1 MRTRLRLPCRRDRK
15 PGEAVCKEIKAV
27 SGCAAL
33 VTEISAD
40 MRVHGSRYQAGS
52 MFNKFYVALR
62 KAKDLGVGYWTCC
75 LLLCS
80 PHGLAQRSIG
90 TYCPRVLV
98 KQHFLPLYFG
108 SLLKA
113 KSRCIKQS
121 GQTCFPPQLFSSACS
136 HVAASSWAGSNQAS
150 GSRHSQDDFSIV
162 CIVRCWMHN
171 TWDSSALLCVM
182 GVGHFLGSSQESSC
196 KLQYDEILLEE

>member
-1 MRTRLRLPCRRDRK
+1 
-15 PGEAVCKEIKAV
+15 
-27 SGCAAL
+27 
-33 VTEISAD
+33 

-52 MFNKFYVALR
+52 MFSKFYVALH
-62 KAKDLGVGYWTCC
+62 KAKDLGVGYWACC

-98 KQHFLPLYFG
+98 EQHFLPLYFG

-121 GQTCFPPQLFSSACS
+121 GQTCFPPNCS
-136 HVAASSWAGSNQAS
+136 VLRAHMSLSNQAS

-171 TWDSSALLCVM
+171 TWDGSALLCVM

-196 KLQYDEILLEE
+196 KLQYDEILLEECSPSSWSGVRNA